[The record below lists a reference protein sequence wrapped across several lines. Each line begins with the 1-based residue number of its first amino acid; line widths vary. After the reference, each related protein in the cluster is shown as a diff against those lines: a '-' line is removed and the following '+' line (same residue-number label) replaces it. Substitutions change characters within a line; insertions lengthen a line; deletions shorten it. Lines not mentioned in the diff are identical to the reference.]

1 MSKYKEI
8 KAALLGAGTVGGGV
22 YKLVERRTAEMQD
35 KVGADLKITKVMV
48 KNLQKKREG
57 IPSEVLTDDWESII
71 HDPEI
76 SIVIEL
82 MGGVE
87 PARTYILQALEA
99 GKNVVTANKDLLA
112 EHGQELM
119 EAAER
124 NHCDICFEAAV
135 GGGIPIIRPLKEC
148 LAGNEITEV
157 MGIVNGT
164 TNYILTKMTQEGWD
178 FDDALKEAQRLGF
191 AEADPTADVEGQD
204 ACRKIAILAS
214 IISGK
219 YVDFEEIYTEGIT
232 KITTEDMQY
241 AKALGMNIKLLAE
254 CKHVDGTLYA
264 GVAPVLLHAEHPL
277 YSVNGVFN
285 AVFVKGNMLGD
296 AMFYGSGAGKLPTA
310 SAVVADIVAVV
321 QNQGRDIM
329 NFWSEEKLTLEDRSK
344 TSKKFLVRIRG
355 NEDALKERIGN
366 DFGEVRFVEAGVN
379 GEFGFVT
386 PVMTE
391 GEYEEKAKAYPEIL
405 HMIRVEEEV

>member
-1 MSKYKEI
+1 MKI
-8 KAALLGAGTVGGGV
+8 AVLGYGTVGSGV
-22 YKLVERRTAEMQD
+22 V
-35 KVGADLKITKVMV
+35 
-48 KNLQKKREG
+48 
-57 IPSEVLTDDWESII
+57 EVLDVNQKLIATRAKEEIEVKYVLDLRDFPGDKIQEKIVHDYEII
-71 HDPEI
+71 LNDPEI
-76 SIVIEL
+76 GIVVEV

-87 PARTYILQALEA
+87 PANTFVRKALEA
-99 GKNVVTANKDLLA
+99 GKSVVTSNKALVAKHGSALLKTA
-112 EHGQELM
+112 REKNVNF
-119 EAAER
+119 R
-124 NHCDICFEAAV
+124 FEASV
-135 GGGIPIIRPLKEC
+135 GGGIPILRALGSSLTGDEIEEI
-148 LAGNEITEV
+148 AGIL
-157 MGIVNGT
+157 NGT
-164 TNYILTKMTQEGWD
+164 TNYMMTRMFYEG
-178 FDDALKEAQRLGF
+178 ANYEEVLREAQKNGF

-344 TSKKFLVRIRG
+344 TSKKFLVRILG
-355 NEDALKERIGN
+355 NEDAFKERIGN

>member
-1 MSKYKEI
+1 MKI
-8 KAALLGAGTVGGGV
+8 AVLGYGTVGSGV
-22 YKLVERRTAEMQD
+22 V
-35 KVGADLKITKVMV
+35 
-48 KNLQKKREG
+48 
-57 IPSEVLTDDWESII
+57 EVLDVNQKLIASRAKEKIEVKYVLDLRDFPGDKIQEKIVHDYEII
-71 HDPEI
+71 LNDPEI
-76 SIVIEL
+76 GIVVEV

-87 PARTYILQALEA
+87 PANTFVRKALEA
-99 GKNVVTANKDLLA
+99 GKSVVTSNKALVAKHGSALLKTA
-112 EHGQELM
+112 REKNVNFL
-119 EAAER
+119 
-124 NHCDICFEAAV
+124 FEASV
-135 GGGIPIIRPLKEC
+135 GGGIPILRALGSSLTGDEIEEI
-148 LAGNEITEV
+148 AGIL
-157 MGIVNGT
+157 NGT
-164 TNYILTKMTQEGWD
+164 TNYMMTRMFYEG
-178 FDDALKEAQRLGF
+178 ANYEEVLREAQKNGF

-329 NFWSEEKLTLEDRSK
+329 NFWSEEKRTLEDRSK

-405 HMIRVEEEV
+405 HMRRVEEEV